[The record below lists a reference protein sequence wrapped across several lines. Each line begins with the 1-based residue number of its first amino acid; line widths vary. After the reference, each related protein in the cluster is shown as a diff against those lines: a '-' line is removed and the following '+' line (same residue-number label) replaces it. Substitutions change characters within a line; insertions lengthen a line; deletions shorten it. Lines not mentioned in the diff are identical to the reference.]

1 MDVQKQ
7 YHHGDL
13 KKLLIMSVVEAVKN
27 DNLEKFSIRE
37 AARLLEVS
45 PAAPYNHFND
55 KQELILASIYFC
67 KNEFINYLKNK
78 ILINESHTNKKL
90 AVIGKSY
97 LQYANDNPEVF
108 IFMFSQTLSNKDRIN
123 NYQEF
128 HQLFLTAINE
138 SFNLDDLRKRVS
150 MNSAVNAA
158 WSIIH
163 GTACL
168 IASRTLSDEEVN
180 GYINGNLFN
189 EISSIWAVGVSK
201 PLVYRLSLIHI

>member
-1 MDVQKQ
+1 MDEQKQ

-13 KKLLIMSVVEAVKN
+13 KKLLIMSVIEAVKN

-67 KNEFINYLKNK
+67 KNDFINYLKNK
-78 ILINESHTNKKL
+78 ILLNESHANKKL

-108 IFMFSQTLSNKDRIN
+108 IFMFSQTLSNKDRMN

-138 SFNLDDLRKRVS
+138 SFNLEDLRKRVS

-180 GYINGNLFN
+180 GYVNGNLFN

-201 PLVYRLSLIHI
+201 PLVYR

>member
-128 HQLFLTAINE
+128 HQLFLAAINE

-201 PLVYRLSLIHI
+201 PLVYR

>member
-1 MDVQKQ
+1 MDEQKQ

-78 ILINESHTNKKL
+78 ILINESYANKKL
-90 AVIGKSY
+90 AIIGKSY
-97 LQYANDNPEVF
+97 LQFANDNPEVF

-168 IASRTLSDEEVN
+168 IASGTLSDEEVN

-201 PLVYRLSLIHI
+201 PLVYR

>member
-1 MDVQKQ
+1 MDEQKQ

-13 KKLLIMSVVEAVKN
+13 KKLLIKSVIEAVKN
-27 DNLEKFSIRE
+27 NNLEKFSIRE
-37 AARLLEVS
+37 AARILEVS

-78 ILINESHTNKKL
+78 ILINESHANKKL
-90 AVIGKSY
+90 AIIGKSY
-97 LQYANDNPEVF
+97 LQFANDNPEVF

-128 HQLFLTAINE
+128 HQIFLTAINE

-201 PLVYRLSLIHI
+201 PLVYR

>member
-108 IFMFSQTLSNKDRIN
+108 IFMFSQTLSNNDRIN

-138 SFNLDDLRKRVS
+138 SFSLDDLRKRVS

-201 PLVYRLSLIHI
+201 PLVYR

>member
-1 MDVQKQ
+1 MDEQKQ

-108 IFMFSQTLSNKDRIN
+108 IFMFSQTLSNNDRIN

-128 HQLFLTAINE
+128 HQLFLAAINK

-201 PLVYRLSLIHI
+201 PLVYR

>member
-168 IASRTLSDEEVN
+168 IASRTLSEEEVD

-189 EISSIWAVGVSK
+189 EISAIWAVGISK
-201 PLVYRLSLIHI
+201 PLVYR

>member
-13 KKLLIMSVVEAVKN
+13 KKLLIMSVIEAVKN

-90 AVIGKSY
+90 AIIGKSY

-128 HQLFLTAINE
+128 HQLFLTVINE
-138 SFNLDDLRKRVS
+138 SFNLEDLRKRVS

-168 IASRTLSDEEVN
+168 IASRTLSEEEVN

-201 PLVYRLSLIHI
+201 PLVYR

>member
-78 ILINESHTNKKL
+78 ILINESHANKKL
-90 AVIGKSY
+90 AIIGKSY
-97 LQYANDNPEVF
+97 LQFANDNPEVF
-108 IFMFSQTLSNKDRIN
+108 IFMFSQTLSNNDRIN

-201 PLVYRLSLIHI
+201 PLVYR

>member
-90 AVIGKSY
+90 AIIGKSY

-108 IFMFSQTLSNKDRIN
+108 IFMFSQSLSNKDRIN

-128 HQLFLTAINE
+128 HQLFLAAINE

-201 PLVYRLSLIHI
+201 PLVYR

>member
-158 WSIIH
+158 WSIVH

-168 IASRTLSDEEVN
+168 IASKTISDEEVD

-189 EISSIWAVGVSK
+189 EISAIWAVGVSK
-201 PLVYRLSLIHI
+201 PIVYR

>member
-1 MDVQKQ
+1 MDEQKQ

-13 KKLLIMSVVEAVKN
+13 KKLLIKSVIEAVKS

-78 ILINESHTNKKL
+78 ILINESHTNKNL
-90 AVIGKSY
+90 AIIGKSY

-128 HQLFLTAINE
+128 HQLFLAAINE

-168 IASRTLSDEEVN
+168 IASRTLSEEEVD

-189 EISSIWAVGVSK
+189 EISAIWAVGVSK
-201 PLVYRLSLIHI
+201 PLVYR

>member
-78 ILINESHTNKKL
+78 ILINESHTIKKL

-201 PLVYRLSLIHI
+201 PLVYR

>member
-1 MDVQKQ
+1 MDEQKQ

-13 KKLLIMSVVEAVKN
+13 KKLLIMSVIEAVKD

-67 KNEFINYLKNK
+67 KNDFINYLKNK
-78 ILINESHTNKKL
+78 ILLNESHANKKL

-108 IFMFSQTLSNKDRIN
+108 IFMFSQTLSNKDRMN

-138 SFNLDDLRKRVS
+138 SFNLEDLRKRVS

-168 IASRTLSDEEVN
+168 IASRTLSEEEIN
-180 GYINGNLFN
+180 GYVNGNLFN

-201 PLVYRLSLIHI
+201 PLVYR

>member
-1 MDVQKQ
+1 MDEQKQ

-13 KKLLIMSVVEAVKN
+13 KKLLIMSVIEAVKN

-45 PAAPYNHFND
+45 PAAPYNHFHD

-97 LQYANDNPEVF
+97 LQYANDNKEVF

-201 PLVYRLSLIHI
+201 PLVYR

>member
-1 MDVQKQ
+1 MDEKKQ
-7 YHHGDL
+7 YHNGDL
-13 KKLLIMSVVEAVKN
+13 KKLLIMSVIEAVKN

-67 KNEFINYLKNK
+67 INDFINYLKNK
-78 ILINESHTNKKL
+78 ILINESHANKKL

-138 SFNLDDLRKRVS
+138 SFNLEDLRKRVS

-180 GYINGNLFN
+180 GYVNGNLFN

-201 PLVYRLSLIHI
+201 PLVYR

>member
-108 IFMFSQTLSNKDRIN
+108 IFIFSQTLSNKDRIN

-201 PLVYRLSLIHI
+201 PLVYR

>member
-1 MDVQKQ
+1 MDEQKQ

-13 KKLLIMSVVEAVKN
+13 KKLLIKSVIESVKN

-78 ILINESHTNKKL
+78 ILINESHANKKL
-90 AVIGKSY
+90 AIIGKSY
-97 LQYANDNPEVF
+97 LQFANDNPEVF
-108 IFMFSQTLSNKDRIN
+108 IFMFSQTLTNKDRIN

-201 PLVYRLSLIHI
+201 PLVYR

>member
-201 PLVYRLSLIHI
+201 PLVYR

>member
-1 MDVQKQ
+1 MDEQKQ

-13 KKLLIMSVVEAVKN
+13 KKLLIMSVIEAVKN

-67 KNEFINYLKNK
+67 KNDFINYLKNK
-78 ILINESHTNKKL
+78 ILINESHANKKL

-108 IFMFSQTLSNKDRIN
+108 IFMFSQTLSNKDRMN

-138 SFNLDDLRKRVS
+138 SFNLEDLRKRVS

-168 IASRTLSDEEVN
+168 IASRTLSEEEIN
-180 GYINGNLFN
+180 GYVNGNLFN

-201 PLVYRLSLIHI
+201 PLVYR

>member
-1 MDVQKQ
+1 MDAQKQ

-13 KKLLIMSVVEAVKN
+13 KKLLIKSVIEAVKS

-78 ILINESHTNKKL
+78 ILINESHTNKNL
-90 AVIGKSY
+90 AIIGKSY

-128 HQLFLTAINE
+128 HQLFLAAINE

-168 IASRTLSDEEVN
+168 IASRTLSEEEVD

-189 EISSIWAVGVSK
+189 EISAIWAVGVSK
-201 PLVYRLSLIHI
+201 PLVYR

>member
-1 MDVQKQ
+1 MDEQKQ

-13 KKLLIMSVVEAVKN
+13 KKLLIMSVIEAVKN

-67 KNEFINYLKNK
+67 KNDFINYLKNK
-78 ILINESHTNKKL
+78 ILINESHANKKL

-201 PLVYRLSLIHI
+201 PIVYR

>member
-1 MDVQKQ
+1 MDEQKQ

-13 KKLLIMSVVEAVKN
+13 KKLLIMSVIEAVKN

-67 KNEFINYLKNK
+67 INDFINYLKNK
-78 ILINESHTNKKL
+78 ILINESHANKKL

-138 SFNLDDLRKRVS
+138 SFNLEDLRKRVS

-180 GYINGNLFN
+180 GYVNGNLFN

-201 PLVYRLSLIHI
+201 PLVYR

>member
-1 MDVQKQ
+1 MDEQKQ

-13 KKLLIMSVVEAVKN
+13 KKLLIMSVIEAVKN
-27 DNLEKFSIRE
+27 NNLEKFSIRE

-67 KNEFINYLKNK
+67 KNDFINYLKNK

-108 IFMFSQTLSNKDRIN
+108 IFMFSQTLSNKDRMN

-138 SFNLDDLRKRVS
+138 SFNLEDLRKRVS

-168 IASRTLSDEEVN
+168 IASRTLSEEEVN
-180 GYINGNLFN
+180 GYVNGNLFN

-201 PLVYRLSLIHI
+201 PLVYR

>member
-1 MDVQKQ
+1 MDEQKQ

-13 KKLLIMSVVEAVKN
+13 KKLLIMSVIEAVKN

-67 KNEFINYLKNK
+67 KNEFVNYLKNK

-201 PLVYRLSLIHI
+201 PLVYR

>member
-67 KNEFINYLKNK
+67 KNEFIN
-78 ILINESHTNKKL
+78 
-90 AVIGKSY
+90 
-97 LQYANDNPEVF
+97 
-108 IFMFSQTLSNKDRIN
+108 
-123 NYQEF
+123 
-128 HQLFLTAINE
+128 
-138 SFNLDDLRKRVS
+138 
-150 MNSAVNAA
+150 
-158 WSIIH
+158 
-163 GTACL
+163 
-168 IASRTLSDEEVN
+168 
-180 GYINGNLFN
+180 
-189 EISSIWAVGVSK
+189 
-201 PLVYRLSLIHI
+201 

>member
-158 WSIIH
+158 WAIIH

-201 PLVYRLSLIHI
+201 PLVYR

>member
-108 IFMFSQTLSNKDRIN
+108 IFMFSQTLSNNDRIN

-201 PLVYRLSLIHI
+201 PLVYR

>member
-13 KKLLIMSVVEAVKN
+13 KKLLIKSVIEAVKN

-201 PLVYRLSLIHI
+201 PLVYR